1 MGSWSEHE
9 FGTATLP
16 PRAYLFAGSSSRE
29 KINAVVGAFDK
40 VHFHRHDVYE
50 RYLVGGPKAEAS
62 VMFQLYGAPIMCD
75 LVTILKDGNVSE
87 AFFLG
92 YAYGIAEDIQIGDC
106 VLPTRVQTLDG
117 ITTRLGAGTCTAPD
131 AEMVEMISAVL
142 QQHHIPYHK
151 GKSVSVPATF
161 WHGDESRIDSDVIA
175 LELEFAAFCHCAN
188 IAGIKAGGIF
198 IISDTKYRGLLDDTR
213 PPRDPRMVEIFRA
226 IKEHRE
232 R

>member
-29 KINAVVGAFDK
+29 KIDAIVGAFDN

-50 RYLVGGPKAEAS
+50 RYLVGGAKAEVS

-75 LVTILKDGNVSE
+75 LVMVLKDGNVDE
-87 AFFLG
+87 AVFFG
-92 YAYGIAEDIQIGDC
+92 TAYGIAEDLRIGDC
-106 VLPTRVQTLDG
+106 VLPTKVQTLDG
-117 ITTRLGAGTCTAPD
+117 VTNRLGAGTCTAPD
-131 AEMVEMISAVL
+131 AEMTAMISSVL
-142 QQHHIPYHK
+142 RQKRIPYRK

-161 WHGDESRIDSDVIA
+161 WHGDESQIDSDVVA
-175 LELEFAAFCHCAN
+175 LELEFAAFCHCAH

-198 IISDTKYRGLLDDTR
+198 IISDTKHQGLLDDTR